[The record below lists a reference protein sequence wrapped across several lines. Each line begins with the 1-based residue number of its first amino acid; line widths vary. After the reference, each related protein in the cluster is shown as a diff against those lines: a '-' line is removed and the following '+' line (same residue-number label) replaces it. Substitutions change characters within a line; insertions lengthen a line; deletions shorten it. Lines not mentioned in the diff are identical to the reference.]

1 MANSDYSRLLA
12 KMAELKTLTVQY
24 NTLITKH
31 GPALSPYNNG
41 TSSPATRISTLSH
54 INNMSSTETPLVTR
68 PGEDHAQY
76 WKYIGKIVPIYSA
89 GQSNDAALTQ
99 NSNSCW
105 NKAAIDPRLFKA
117 VVYTGDTKFNSNPG
131 MPEWNNHC
139 YGLIY
144 DAPAD
149 MSHNTT
155 SPGYT
160 TTRGNGTNAFY
171 TKLGINSATD
181 NTNINTASQLQ
192 DIQTRINSLTQDI
205 NDLSHSGIN
214 SDLNKLIQS
223 STDSSTIISRINYH
237 MNSSVEDISANEF
250 KSNKLKDMNQV
261 YLEVNNQKT
270 LNSRKYVFF
279 FYIILAICIIIGYAS
294 YTSELSILEQIDA
307 LKSYMSWGWWTNWG
321 IITIV
326 VILLIVVSFGWDARN
341 NIMMVIRYLTDP
353 AFWTGQMWWVGV
365 TLLLLLVIFLHAS
378 FKSFFGQVSSSIQE
392 GITK

>member
-24 NTLITKH
+24 NRLITKH
-31 GPALSPYNNG
+31 GPALTPIG
-41 TSSPATRISTLSH
+41 TSSTSRYTKQDG

-76 WKYIGKIVPIYSA
+76 WKYIGKIVPSTHSDGSI
-89 GQSNDAALTQ
+89 ALTQ

-149 MSHNTT
+149 MSHTT
-155 SPGYT
+155 RSPGYT
-160 TTRGNGTNAFY
+160 TMRGDGTNAIY

-205 NDLSHSGIN
+205 NELSHSGIN

-223 STDSSTIISRINYH
+223 STDSSTIISRINYY

>member
-12 KMAELKTLTVQY
+12 KMAELKTLTGQY
-24 NTLITKH
+24 NNLITKH
-31 GPALSPYNNG
+31 GPALSPDSNSTTLNS
-41 TSSPATRISTLSH
+41 TSFNK
-54 INNMSSTETPLVTR
+54 NNMSSTPTPLVTR

-76 WKYIGKIVPIYSA
+76 WKYIGKIVP
-89 GQSNDAALTQ
+89 SNNTNDSTALTE
-99 NSNSCW
+99 NSNACW

-117 VVYTGDTKFNSNPG
+117 VVYTGDTRFSSNPG

-149 MSHNTT
+149 MSYNTE

-160 TTRGNGTNAFY
+160 TTSGNGTNNVFY
-171 TKLGINSATD
+171 TKLGITSATD

-205 NDLSHSGIN
+205 NELSHSGIN

-223 STDSSTIISRINYH
+223 STDASTIISRINYY
-237 MNSSVEDISANEF
+237 MNSSIEDISANEF

-294 YTSELSILEQIDA
+294 YTSELSILEQIEA

-365 TLLLLLVIFLHAS
+365 TLLLLLVIFMHAS